1 MSENY
6 CTMNEGVICLP
17 KNYVDR
23 TVNVIS
29 DITSTLP
36 NVNISRDVM
45 IAGSTLSKYI
55 DQQLKMLLPNLP
67 ECQEEPRKTAF
78 LCGPQI
84 TGTEINY
91 NFLRQ
96 RNQRMWQ
103 KQAAFL
109 LNQSDIIIFSL
120 AKESAFNEQDEALLA
135 DVLRSFVLKS

>member
-36 NVNISRDVM
+36 NVNISRDVI

-55 DQQLKMLLPNLP
+55 DQQLKMLLPNLSG
-67 ECQEEPRKTAF
+67 CQEEPRKTTF

-103 KQAAFL
+103 KQAVFL

-120 AKESAFNEQDEALLA
+120 AKDSAFNEQDEALLA